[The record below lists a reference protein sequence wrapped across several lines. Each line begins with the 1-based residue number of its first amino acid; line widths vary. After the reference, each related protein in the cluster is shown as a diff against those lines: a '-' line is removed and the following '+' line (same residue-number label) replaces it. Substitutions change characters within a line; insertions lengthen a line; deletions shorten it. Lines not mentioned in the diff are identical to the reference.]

1 MQGFGHITACT
12 DSRRLQGGWYNESG
26 IVCRL
31 NTLVKRWDLCAPP
44 YKIRFL
50 IFVIEYTQFVKYEIY
65 HLIIM
70 IVKYEVKPFRMHT
83 N

>member
-50 IFVIEYTQFVKYEIY
+50 IFVIE
-65 HLIIM
+65 
-70 IVKYEVKPFRMHT
+70 
-83 N
+83 